1 MLIFFWVN
9 YGGEPPPPDEATLPK
24 FVGLR
29 RNVGLLLR

>member
-9 YGGEPPPPDEATLPK
+9 YGGEPPPGEATLPK

>member
-9 YGGEPPPPDEATLPK
+9 PGGGEPPPPTSMTRFE
-24 FVGLR
+24 GLR